1 MCYNINMNEE
11 EMKKI
16 IDKIIELEKT
26 METSSQEVINEMTN
40 KFIDIATKLSF
51 EDMLQIDEYITK
63 NNLLTK

>member
-1 MCYNINMNEE
+1 MNEE

-16 IDKIIELEKT
+16 IDKIIELAKN

>member
-1 MCYNINMNEE
+1 MNEE

-16 IDKIIELEKT
+16 IDKIIELEKN

-51 EDMLQIDEYITK
+51 EDMLQIDEYITQNK
-63 NNLLTK
+63 LLTK

>member
-1 MCYNINMNEE
+1 MNEE

-16 IDKIIELEKT
+16 IDKIIELEKA

>member
-1 MCYNINMNEE
+1 MAFCIIKNFLLSVNEVIP
-11 EMKKI
+11 KDTI
-16 IDKIIELEKT
+16 SYLV
-26 METSSQEVINEMTN
+26 SQQEVINEMTN

>member
-1 MCYNINMNEE
+1 MNEE

>member
-1 MCYNINMNEE
+1 MNEE

-51 EDMLQIDEYITK
+51 EYMLQIDEYITK

>member
-1 MCYNINMNEE
+1 
-11 EMKKI
+11 MKKI
-16 IDKIIELEKT
+16 IDKIIELEKA
-26 METSSQEVINEMTN
+26 MKTSSQEVINEMTN

>member
-1 MCYNINMNEE
+1 MNEE

-16 IDKIIELEKT
+16 IDKIIELEKN